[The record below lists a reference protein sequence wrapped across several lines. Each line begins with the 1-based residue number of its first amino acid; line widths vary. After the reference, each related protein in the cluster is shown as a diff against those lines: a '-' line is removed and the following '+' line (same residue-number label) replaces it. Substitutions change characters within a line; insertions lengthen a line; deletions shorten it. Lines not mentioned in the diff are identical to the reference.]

1 MKITT
6 TRFAAFSLSLCFTTL
21 SFAHSGH
28 VHKAPLIACQSLS
41 KGEPCRYMV
50 GKDKIYKGTCQMF
63 EKTLMCVR
71 NQPIEYLS
79 PLAVSKLESIE
90 SKTLNEQ

>member
-6 TRFAAFSLSLCFTTL
+6 TRFAAFSLSLCFTTFSL
-21 SFAHSGH
+21 AHSGH

-41 KGEPCRYMV
+41 KGESCRYMV

-63 EKTLMCVR
+63 EETLMCVR

-79 PLAVSKLESIE
+79 PITGSKIESID
-90 SKTLNEQ
+90 KTLKE